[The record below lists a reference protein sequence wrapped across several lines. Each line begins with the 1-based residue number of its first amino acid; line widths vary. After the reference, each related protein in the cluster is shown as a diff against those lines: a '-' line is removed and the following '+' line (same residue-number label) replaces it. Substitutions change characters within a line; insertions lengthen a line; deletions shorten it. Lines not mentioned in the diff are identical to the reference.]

1 MRHWD
6 LGAASRRQYSYV
18 GGVPVVTSVVCTTC
32 THNSFTGSYAEARL
46 FARDGKFT
54 SLGFDVKYYMLKDT
68 KDLTMYSGVPPQHW
82 LTADVTFTFG
92 I

>member
-1 MRHWD
+1 M
-6 LGAASRRQYSYV
+6 
-18 GGVPVVTSVVCTTC
+18 
-32 THNSFTGSYAEARL
+32 